1 MNYKPRSAEAVGG
14 PNVSKSMMSSI
25 SARSR
30 AIIEEQNREIER
42 LRAEKERLM
51 AENEKIRKRK
61 GKLHEL
67 RKPKAYDLQS
77 SQNKKGPRDNFLAGI
92 QNVPNNLSPG
102 PRLFEGEGEVTGVR
116 GVVSDVTSHMPQR
129 AMHQSVPIIVN
140 NSMPGVCGG
149 VSDMTSRMSQQAIH
163 QSVPTMGSNF
173 MPGVLGVGSAGTSQ
187 MSRQAMHHTVL
198 YVHNYTGAPVTGV
211 NMPGAV
217 GPGFSIQVQQQIQG
231 PQQVYGSEI
240 PGPQIYAPQIQPVR
254 LLQPGGMSGPV
265 TQRVVYAHGLIY
277 EEEGGVL
284 PGQFCVG
291 TGADKSLSQS
301 QAQCRRPPVKC
312 RRLRDGAVF
321 SVLEPPPR
329 QLRRRLPGLVGGGS
343 RAEVETA
350 GLLLGRP
357 PDAVS
362 EPRFQIRSGG
372 SRAEVETAGL
382 LLGRPPDGISDAV
395 SEPKQETVIDES
407 LSMRQETFVDLRM
420 ECQEEPLSTAQLQ
433 MMAAAKEKYDRAK
446 RLIETASQV
455 IWKVQEG
462 NKLPQL
468 LNERWMTGKKPR
480 IDH

>member
-1 MNYKPRSAEAVGG
+1 
-14 PNVSKSMMSSI
+14 
-25 SARSR
+25 
-30 AIIEEQNREIER
+30 
-42 LRAEKERLM
+42 
-51 AENEKIRKRK
+51 
-61 GKLHEL
+61 
-67 RKPKAYDLQS
+67 
-77 SQNKKGPRDNFLAGI
+77 
-92 QNVPNNLSPG
+92 
-102 PRLFEGEGEVTGVR
+102 
-116 GVVSDVTSHMPQR
+116 
-129 AMHQSVPIIVN
+129 
-140 NSMPGVCGG
+140 
-149 VSDMTSRMSQQAIH
+149 
-163 QSVPTMGSNF
+163 
-173 MPGVLGVGSAGTSQ
+173 
-187 MSRQAMHHTVL
+187 
-198 YVHNYTGAPVTGV
+198 
-211 NMPGAV
+211 MPGAV

-291 TGADKSLSQS
+291 TGADNSLS

-329 QLRRRLPGLVGGGS
+329 QLRRRLPGLVG
-343 RAEVETA
+343 
-350 GLLLGRP
+350 
-357 PDAVS
+357 
-362 EPRFQIRSGG
+362 GG